1 MRRRVKSTRRVPLTP
16 ALSPRRGRIICRAG
30 RRSTRLDRI
39 RDGWSCSLSPGERV
53 RVRGN
58 ESAASRI
65 IIDATEQIS
74 RAPMD
79 WNFIIFTL
87 IKIVCVIGA
96 VLTMFAYSVLA
107 ERKVSAFI
115 QDRVGP
121 NRVALPLIGSVPLIG
136 PFLTRIGFWQPIADG
151 LKAFL
156 KEDFTPSYVRKA
168 YFWLA
173 PAIMLAP
180 SFLTVAVI
188 PFGSTLGKQR
198 MVIADLDVGIL
209 YTFGIV
215 SLGVYGIVLAGYAA
229 NSKYPFLGGIR
240 SSAQLIS
247 YEIAMGMSVVPLFL
261 IVGNLNLSKVIEY
274 QAQNGWLIRYAPI
287 SFFIFLVSAFA
298 ETNRLPFDLPECETE
313 LVAGYNTEYS
323 SMKFALFFM
332 GEYANMIAASS
343 MMVTL
348 FFGGWTFPGLTT
360 PADALATGLLHIG
373 IFVGKMLA
381 LMVLFIW
388 VRWMLPRFR
397 YDQLMDLGWRRFVP
411 LALANILFY
420 AGWFWMKT

>member
-1 MRRRVKSTRRVPLTP
+1 M
-16 ALSPRRGRIICRAG
+16 I
-30 RRSTRLDRI
+30 
-39 RDGWSCSLSPGERV
+39 
-53 RVRGN
+53 
-58 ESAASRI
+58 
-65 IIDATEQIS
+65 
-74 RAPMD
+74 D

-121 NRVALPLIGSVPLIG
+121 NRVALPLIGSVPLVG

-188 PFGSTLGKQR
+188 PFGSTLGAQK

-240 SSAQLIS
+240 SCAQMIS
-247 YEIAMGMSVVPLFL
+247 YEIAM
-261 IVGNLNLSKVIEY
+261 
-274 QAQNGWLIRYAPI
+274 
-287 SFFIFLVSAFA
+287 
-298 ETNRLPFDLPECETE
+298 
-313 LVAGYNTEYS
+313 
-323 SMKFALFFM
+323 
-332 GEYANMIAASS
+332 
-343 MMVTL
+343 
-348 FFGGWTFPGLTT
+348 
-360 PADALATGLLHIG
+360 
-373 IFVGKMLA
+373 
-381 LMVLFIW
+381 
-388 VRWMLPRFR
+388 
-397 YDQLMDLGWRRFVP
+397 
-411 LALANILFY
+411 
-420 AGWFWMKT
+420 